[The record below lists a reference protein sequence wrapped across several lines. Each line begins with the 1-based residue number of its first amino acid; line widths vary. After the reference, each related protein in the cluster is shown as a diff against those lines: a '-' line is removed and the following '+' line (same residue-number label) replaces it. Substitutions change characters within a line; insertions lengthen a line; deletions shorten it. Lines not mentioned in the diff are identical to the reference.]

1 MELNLTL
8 HSSAPSASKVA
19 KQAAKSAVRNI
30 LSYSPVHFA
39 THLARGAGVAKSGN
53 KWWLLLVVALHIA
66 IALYLLLHVSVKPEP
81 IVEVPIVVSLLN
93 EIPQAPIVK
102 PEQINKPQPTV
113 QKNKPTPPKLDSL
126 PVSQTPTPQPVVSES
141 KINNPVPEVSH
152 EQVSAEAKPTE
163 SKAAPEVEKP
173 APKEDVVEPPK
184 FGVAYL
190 NNPKPNYPN
199 LSRRAGERG
208 RVLLKVLVDA
218 NGLPATVELGT
229 SSGFERLDNAALEAV
244 KQWKFVP
251 ARKNNQAM
259 SAWVT
264 VPINFALDQ

>member
-1 MELNLTL
+1 VELNLTL
-8 HSSAPSASKVA
+8 HPSASKA
-19 KQAAKSAVRNI
+19 KKQAAQSMVRNI
-30 LSYSPVHFA
+30 LAYSPAHFA
-39 THLARGAGVAKSGN
+39 AHLAQGEEPTQSSH
-53 KWWLLLVVALHIA
+53 KWMLLLVVALHIA
-66 IALYLLLHVSVKPEP
+66 IAFYVLLHVSVKPEP

-113 QKNKPTPPKLDSL
+113 QKTKPTPPKLDRL
-126 PVSQTPTPQPVVSES
+126 PVSQTPMPQPVVSES

-152 EQVSAEAKPTE
+152 EQATAEAKPSE
-163 SKAAPEVEKP
+163 SKVAPEVEKP

-199 LSRRAGERG
+199 LSRRTGERG

-244 KQWKFVP
+244 KQWRFVP
-251 ARKNNQAM
+251 ARKSNQAI

-264 VPINFALDQ
+264 VPINFALD